1 MIMLTERQLHIL
13 QAIVDGF
20 IRSAQPVGSRQLSK
34 HEAVPFSAATIRNDM
49 ADLEELGLLEKTHTS
64 SGRVPSEKG
73 YRFYVDHLLRA
84 RSLERTDLERIRSIF
99 GDRLLETELIIRKS
113 ADILSELTNYT
124 SILLGPDVGQHK
136 VRRFQI
142 IPLSDDH
149 AVAII
154 VTDGGHVE
162 HRNFHI
168 PEDIHPSDIER
179 MVNILNE
186 HLVGVPLHEIDL
198 RMQTEIS
205 GILSRHVGRYGE
217 LFKSFRESL
226 SATNEE
232 RLFFGGRM
240 NMLTQPEFNDP
251 QKARQLMHYME
262 VTPLAAL
269 HFDLGGD
276 GIHIRIGSENGHL
289 AMEDCSVITAS
300 YTAGEGMKGAIA
312 IVGPTRMDYAR
323 VVSVLDYMSRGLSR
337 ELGRHLK

>member
-34 HEAVPFSAATIRNDM
+34 LETVPFSAATIRNDM
-49 ADLEELGLLEKTHTS
+49 ADLEEMGLLEKTHTS

-73 YRFYVDHLLRA
+73 YRFYVDHLLRT

-99 GDRLLETELIIRKS
+99 DDRLLETELIIRKT
-113 ADILSELTNYT
+113 ADILSELTSYT
-124 SILLGPDVGQHK
+124 SILLGPDVGQHT

-142 IPLSDDH
+142 IPLSDDY

-186 HLVGVPLHEIDL
+186 HLVGVPLHEID
-198 RMQTEIS
+198 RKMETEIS
-205 GILSRHVGRYGE
+205 GIFRRHVGRYGDM
-217 LFKSFRESL
+217 FRSFRESL

-251 QKARQLMHYME
+251 EKARQVMHYME
-262 VTPLAAL
+262 DEPLAAL
-269 HFDLGGD
+269 LFDFGGD

-300 YTAGEGMKGAIA
+300 YTAGEGRKGAIA